1 MWNYDKYMKWDNDK
15 EMQTAY
21 GDNQRN
27 LNIEDEK
34 FDLNNLSSQQ
44 ELYKADSRNQSKW
57 NIGKD
62 PINMKRELKS
72 EQEIR
77 RIFKNIDL
85 RNRTYKSKLNFA
97 TRWKKEQ
104 ISSNTN
110 ETINEYISTYENP
123 DFKRTSIGMNPLRI
137 TPLRTKETRSNSNIS
152 SLNYEKELLFSST
165 SYERTMR

>member
-1 MWNYDKYMKWDNDK
+1 
-15 EMQTAY
+15 MQTAY

-34 FDLNNLSSQQ
+34 FDLNNLSSHPQ

-97 TRWKKEQ
+97 TR
-104 ISSNTN
+104 
-110 ETINEYISTYENP
+110 
-123 DFKRTSIGMNPLRI
+123 
-137 TPLRTKETRSNSNIS
+137 
-152 SLNYEKELLFSST
+152 
-165 SYERTMR
+165 